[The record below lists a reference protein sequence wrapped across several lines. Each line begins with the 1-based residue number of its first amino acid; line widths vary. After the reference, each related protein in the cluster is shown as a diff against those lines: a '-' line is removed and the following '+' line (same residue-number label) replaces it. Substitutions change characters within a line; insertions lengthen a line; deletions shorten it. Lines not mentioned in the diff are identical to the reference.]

1 MMSALLKNMSTQMP
15 ELPEVETVTRGLIPV
30 MEGHVVD
37 HVVQRRPNLRFPF
50 PENFV
55 DRMAGRKI
63 DQLTRRAKYILGHL
77 DDGQVLLIH
86 LGMSGRMTIH
96 EDQSGGV
103 PAAEK
108 HDHVDF
114 VMRGGAVVRFTD
126 PRRFGVITLI
136 GADEVTSHKMLAGIG
151 PEPLGNAF
159 NAEVLATGIAKR
171 ASPIKT
177 VLLDQKLVA
186 GLGNIYVCEALFRSG
201 IAPARLAKDLKFAE
215 IDRLYREIRLVLEDA
230 IRAGGSS
237 LKDHRQANGE
247 LGYFQHDFRVYGREG
262 DACNAPDCDSTVA
275 RITQAGRSTFFC
287 PTCQQ

>member
-1 MMSALLKNMSTQMP
+1 MP

-63 DQLTRRAKYILGHL
+63 DQLTRRAKYILGYL

-96 EDQSGGV
+96 DDRTIDV
-103 PAAEK
+103 PAPQK

-114 VMRGGAVVRFTD
+114 VMQGGAVVRFTD

-136 GADEVTSHKMLAGIG
+136 GADEVATHKMLAGIG

-159 NAEVLATGIAKR
+159 NAAVLAAGIVKR

-201 IAPARLAKDLKFAE
+201 IAPDRLAKDLKPDE

-230 IRAGGSS
+230 ILAGGSS

-247 LGYFQHDFRVYGREG
+247 LGYFQHNFRVYGREG
-262 DACNAPDCDSTVA
+262 DVCNAPECGSTVE
-275 RITQAGRSTFFC
+275 RIVQAGRSTFFC
-287 PTCQQ
+287 PTCQR

>member
-1 MMSALLKNMSTQMP
+1 MP

-30 MEGHVVD
+30 MEGQIVD

-50 PENFV
+50 PDGFV

-63 DQLTRRAKYILGHL
+63 NQLIRRAKYILGHL

-96 EDQSGGV
+96 NDPAVDV
-103 PAAEK
+103 PAPEK

-114 VMRGGAVVRFTD
+114 VMQSGAVVRFND

-136 GADEVTSHKMLAGIG
+136 EPGEMTDHKMLAGIG

-159 NAEVLATGIAKR
+159 NAAVLAAGIAKR

-201 IAPARLAKDLKFAE
+201 IAPDRLAKDLKPGE

-230 IRAGGSS
+230 IAAGGSS
-237 LKDHRQANGE
+237 LKDYRQSNGE
-247 LGYFQHDFRVYGREG
+247 LGYFQHNFRVYGREG
-262 DACNAPDCDSTVA
+262 EPCVSEGCDSTLE
-275 RITQAGRSTFFC
+275 RIVQSGRSTFFC
-287 PTCQQ
+287 PTCQK

>member
-1 MMSALLKNMSTQMP
+1 
-15 ELPEVETVTRGLIPV
+15 
-30 MEGHVVD
+30 MEGHIVD

-50 PENFV
+50 PDGFV
-55 DRMAGRKI
+55 DRMAGRRI
-63 DQLTRRAKYILGHL
+63 NQLTRRAKYILGHL

-96 EDQSGGV
+96 NDPAVPV
-103 PAAEK
+103 PAPEK

-114 VMRGGAVVRFTD
+114 VMQGGAVVRFND

-136 GADEVTSHKMLAGIG
+136 EAGEVASHKMLAGIG

-159 NAEVLATGIAKR
+159 NAAVWAEGIARR

-201 IAPARLAKDLKFAE
+201 SAPDRLAKDLKAGE

-230 IRAGGSS
+230 IAAGGSS
-237 LKDHRQANGE
+237 LKDYRQSNGE
-247 LGYFQHDFRVYGREG
+247 LGYFQHNFRVYGREG
-262 DACNAPDCDSTVA
+262 ETCVA
-275 RITQAGRSTFFC
+275 DGCETAIERIVQGGRSTFFC
-287 PTCQQ
+287 PTCQK

>member
-1 MMSALLKNMSTQMP
+1 MP
-15 ELPEVETVTRGLIPV
+15 ELPEVETVTRGLTPV
-30 MEGHVVD
+30 MEGHVID

-55 DRMAGRKI
+55 GRMAGRKV
-63 DQLTRRAKYILGHL
+63 DQLTRRAKYILGYL

-96 EDQSGGV
+96 DDRTVAV
-103 PAAEK
+103 PAPEK

-136 GADEVTSHKMLAGIG
+136 AADEVTSHKMLAGIG

-159 NAEVLATGIAKR
+159 NAAVLAAGIAKR

-201 IAPARLAKDLKFAE
+201 IAPNRLAKDLKLAE

-230 IRAGGSS
+230 ILAGGSS

-247 LGYFQHDFRVYGREG
+247 LGYFQHNFRVYGREG
-262 DACNAPDCDSTVA
+262 DGCNAPECDSTIERMV
-275 RITQAGRSTFFC
+275 QAGRSTFFC
-287 PTCQQ
+287 PTCQR

>member
-1 MMSALLKNMSTQMP
+1 MP

-63 DQLTRRAKYILGHL
+63 DQLTRRAKYILGYL

-96 EDQSGGV
+96 DDRTIDV
-103 PAAEK
+103 PAPQK

-114 VMRGGAVVRFTD
+114 VMQGGAVVRFTD

-136 GADEVTSHKMLAGIG
+136 GADEVATHKMLAGIG

-159 NAEVLATGIAKR
+159 NAAVLAAGIVKR

-201 IAPARLAKDLKFAE
+201 IAPDRLAKDLKPDE

-230 IRAGGSS
+230 ILAGGSS

-247 LGYFQHDFRVYGREG
+247 LGYFQHNFRVYGREG
-262 DACNAPDCDSTVA
+262 DVCNAPECDSTVE
-275 RITQAGRSTFFC
+275 RIVQAGRSTFFC
-287 PTCQQ
+287 PTCQR

>member
-1 MMSALLKNMSTQMP
+1 MP
-15 ELPEVETVTRGLIPV
+15 ELPEVETVTRGLTPV

-50 PENFV
+50 PDGFV
-55 DRMAGRKI
+55 DRMAGRRI
-63 DQLTRRAKYILGHL
+63 NQLTRRAKYILGYL

-96 EDQSGGV
+96 NDPATDV
-103 PAAEK
+103 PAPGK

-114 VMRGGAVVRFTD
+114 VMQNGAVVRFND

-136 GADEVTSHKMLAGIG
+136 AADEVTRHKMLADIG

-159 NAEVLATGIAKR
+159 NSSVLAEGLAR
-171 ASPIKT
+171 RGSPVKT
-177 VLLDQKLVA
+177 ALLDQKLVA

-201 IAPARLAKDLKFAE
+201 IAPDRLAKDLKPGE

-230 IRAGGSS
+230 IAAGGSS
-237 LKDHRQANGE
+237 LKDHRQTNGE
-247 LGYFQHDFRVYGREG
+247 LGYFQHNFRVYGREG
-262 DACNAPDCDSTVA
+262 ESCIADGCGSTIE
-275 RITQAGRSTFFC
+275 RIVQAGRSTFFC
-287 PTCQQ
+287 PTCQK

>member
-1 MMSALLKNMSTQMP
+1 MP

-30 MEGHVVD
+30 MEGRVVD

-63 DQLTRRAKYILGHL
+63 DQLTRRAKYILGYL

-96 EDQSGGV
+96 DDRTIEV
-103 PAAEK
+103 PAPQK

-114 VMRGGAVVRFTD
+114 VMQGGAVVRFTD
-126 PRRFGVITLI
+126 PRRFGVIALI
-136 GADEVTSHKMLAGIG
+136 GADEVATHKMLAGIG

-159 NAEVLATGIAKR
+159 NAAVLAAGIVKR

-201 IAPARLAKDLKFAE
+201 IAPDRLAKDLKPDE

-230 IRAGGSS
+230 ILAGGSS

-247 LGYFQHDFRVYGREG
+247 LGYFQHNFRVYGREG
-262 DACNAPDCDSTVA
+262 DVCNAPECGSTVE
-275 RITQAGRSTFFC
+275 RIVQAGRSTFFC
-287 PTCQQ
+287 PTCQR

>member
-1 MMSALLKNMSTQMP
+1 MP

-63 DQLTRRAKYILGHL
+63 DQLTRRAKYILGYL

-96 EDQSGGV
+96 DDRTIDV
-103 PAAEK
+103 PAPQK

-114 VMRGGAVVRFTD
+114 VMQGGALVRFTD

-136 GADEVTSHKMLAGIG
+136 GADEVATHKMLAGIG

-159 NAEVLATGIAKR
+159 NAAVLAAGIVKR

-201 IAPARLAKDLKFAE
+201 IAPDRLAKDLKPDE

-230 IRAGGSS
+230 ILAGGSS

-247 LGYFQHDFRVYGREG
+247 LGYFQHNFRVYGREG
-262 DACNAPDCDSTVA
+262 DVCNAPECGSTVQ
-275 RITQAGRSTFFC
+275 RIVQAGRSTFFC
-287 PTCQQ
+287 PTCQR